1 MNIKADTSLTEKYN
15 RLSGFAKTFWPG
27 IDSLND
33 QRRLVGT
40 GDVLS
45 FLYTLPLA
53 IIGIL
58 WLIRST
64 DLELIQQQFLFLLF
78 NFGLLFL
85 FSRLSFFTIVEIR
98 SDRYGSS
105 EDSLASMIQWSVI
118 FLLGPTAVWL
128 SVIFSFIDFA
138 LDWRVSSTPGERWS
152 LLRTLSTNMA
162 VNTFAILISLTVYK
176 NIGGEFPIP
185 GLTITSVAQ
194 ALIALISQLF
204 LVLLIVSGYLIYH
217 IGF

>member
-162 VNTFAILISLTVYK
+162 VNTFAILVSLTVYK

>member
-1 MNIKADTSLTEKYN
+1 MNTKADASLTEKYN

-27 IDSLND
+27 LDSLND
-33 QRRLVGT
+33 VRRLVGT

-78 NFGLLFL
+78 NFGLLLIFN
-85 FSRLSFFTIVEIR
+85 RLSFFTIIEIR

-105 EDSLASMIQWSVI
+105 EDSLASMIQ
-118 FLLGPTAVWL
+118 
-128 SVIFSFIDFA
+128 
-138 LDWRVSSTPGERWS
+138 
-152 LLRTLSTNMA
+152 
-162 VNTFAILISLTVYK
+162 
-176 NIGGEFPIP
+176 
-185 GLTITSVAQ
+185 
-194 ALIALISQLF
+194 
-204 LVLLIVSGYLIYH
+204 
-217 IGF
+217 